1 MTKSQIVALGG
12 SLLKNRDGHDLDD
25 WFSGLISTCKRLQ
38 ENGKRIGFVIGGG
51 SPARYGINLAKNSV
65 TEPHRLDLIGISAT
79 KLNAT
84 TIQQVLISN
93 GIDVADS
100 IPNTIEEAVI
110 LLRSHQF
117 VCMGGTT
124 PGHTTD
130 TVATRLAIAS
140 GASSCTVATDVPFVY
155 DKDPNK
161 FDDAVALE
169 QLNLSRL
176 AEICG
181 VGKEFIPGQS
191 AVIDP
196 IAVGEA
202 ISHSIDMNVLDGKRI
217 ELIESALFGRE
228 FEGSRVTVE

>member
-1 MTKSQIVALGG
+1 MTKSHIVALGG
-12 SLLKNRDGHDLDD
+12 SLLKDREGHDLDD
-25 WFSGLISTCKRLQ
+25 WFKDLITTCTILQ
-38 ENGKRIGFVIGGG
+38 KNGNRIGFVVGGG

-79 KLNAT
+79 RLNAT

-100 IPNTIEEAVI
+100 IPETTIEAVN
-110 LLRSHQF
+110 LLDTHQF

-130 TVATRLAIAS
+130 TVATRLAVDC
-140 GASSCTVATDVPFVY
+140 GASSCTIATDVPFVY

-161 FDDAVALE
+161 FDDAVALKE
-169 QLNLSRL
+169 LNLARL

-181 VGKEFIPGQS
+181 VGEKFNPGQS

-202 ISHSIDMNVLDGKRI
+202 ITHSIEMNVLDGKNI
-217 ELIESALFGRE
+217 ELLESALLGRD
-228 FEGSRVTVE
+228 FEGSRISLE